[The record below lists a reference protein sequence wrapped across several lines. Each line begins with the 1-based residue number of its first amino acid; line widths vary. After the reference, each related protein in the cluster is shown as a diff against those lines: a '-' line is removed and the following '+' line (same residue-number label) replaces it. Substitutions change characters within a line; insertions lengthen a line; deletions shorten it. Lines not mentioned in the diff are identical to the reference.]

1 MGERTD
7 PFIQQTGDCGMEF
20 AEGRMLRCQQ
30 DTAAH
35 AVQPEGSGLPLHA
48 QGLGLGNG
56 ACFLGVPVRVVL
68 RFGRDIWNRALA
80 GGCGW
85 SCFV

>member
-30 DTAAH
+30 DAAAH
-35 AVQPEGSGLPLHA
+35 AVQPEGSGLQDVYKRQLYIRGIFSFA
-48 QGLGLGNG
+48 IKTSVI
-56 ACFLGVPVRVVL
+56 A
-68 RFGRDIWNRALA
+68 
-80 GGCGW
+80 
-85 SCFV
+85 